1 MIMQGLR
8 YLQCYKFVSFH
19 YHATNLSHFTDIIL
33 LQIVYHFVDGSQ
45 PPWSQITEGSVEV
58 IETMIS
64 HLDQEVCTEH
74 HDCYYFP
81 LHFTT

>member
-1 MIMQGLR
+1 
-8 YLQCYKFVSFH
+8 LQ
-19 YHATNLSHFTDIIL
+19 T
-33 LQIVYHFVDGSQ
+33 VYHFVDGSQ

-74 HDCYYFP
+74 HDCYYFS